1 MTKFTTLPQL
11 AHFIDRHHTVFG
23 CPIASITTSTLSV
36 LGDLNQQ
43 IRTTAVCGATYNAWL
58 KLDDGSE
65 LPTQIEINKH
75 PDGFWTYTETV
86 RH

>member
-1 MTKFTTLPQL
+1 MTTFTTLPQV
-11 AHFIDRHHTVFG
+11 AHFIDRHHSVFG
-23 CPIASITTSTLSV
+23 CPFNTKSTLSV
-36 LGDLNQQ
+36 LGDLNHM
-43 IRTTAVCGATYNAWL
+43 IRTSAVCGATYNAWL

-75 PDGFWTYTETV
+75 PDGYWMVTETV